1 MHENA
6 KRRGTGATP
15 SVSLLHPAAACGLV
29 ARKNGQVA
37 RSTQI
42 LIASFRLVVG
52 LVLWGAVF
60 PLAAAV
66 RFDVFIGYD
75 GILPEASWFPVSFE
89 VQNDGLP
96 FTGIVEFSPG
106 QFNQGQTRLM
116 KIELPKGTL
125 KRFVMPVYSGNR
137 NTYNWSARLVDERD
151 HVRAEALGL
160 RIRKQNQS
168 QTPLA
173 GALARTSAGAPAFPE
188 IKSKQVELSPEVARL
203 QPMLFPDNPIALEG
217 LDTIY
222 LNSEK
227 ALDLKVPQMTALLSW
242 LQGGG
247 HLVLG
252 VEQIG
257 DVNGSGWLR
266 PLLPCE
272 LTGMTLIRD
281 HGDLQVWVRS
291 DRRRDGWERPYP
303 AMTSENA
310 RPNTTRR
317 VRSGGQFRVEKEA
330 TTTPNPFQSLTED
343 AQFEAQ
349 PLETAVVGARGDAK
363 VLLGSAEAPL
373 ALSAKRGRG
382 LLTVLLFSP
391 EKEPFLS
398 WKNRGYFWAKMVELP
413 PELLVS
419 EHLNYRSYYQSLD
432 SAFGAMIDSKQ
443 VRKLPVGWLLLL
455 LLAYLAVIGPLD
467 HYWLKKLN
475 KQMLTWLTFPAYVA
489 LFSLLI
495 YLIGYKLRA
504 GETEWNELHLVDV
517 IPNGTEAA
525 MRGRTYASVY
535 SPVNAKYQVA
545 SDLPVAALRG
555 EFFGGYGSGQD
566 GTRANIMQK
575 DNSFQAELSVPVWTS
590 QLFVSDWWR
599 RGEAPLTAKIVRNG
613 PLQIEIHNGLGQ
625 KLSAKLVL
633 KDEVIDIGELGAN
646 QIVKKT
652 LQNGTPLHSFVQTYT
667 GPFQLAVSQRQAA
680 FGGNKTQIQDIPNSA
695 MAASFISRIRETQ
708 SSQQPYVTPGFLI
721 PQGMD
726 LSALLDRD
734 EAVLLAWAADYAP
747 VKPLNRFSARRN
759 RHDTLLRLAVEVP
772 K

>member
-1 MHENA
+1 
-6 KRRGTGATP
+6 
-15 SVSLLHPAAACGLV
+15 
-29 ARKNGQVA
+29 
-37 RSTQI
+37 
-42 LIASFRLVVG
+42 
-52 LVLWGAVF
+52 
-60 PLAAAV
+60 
-66 RFDVFIGYD
+66 
-75 GILPEASWFPVSFE
+75 
-89 VQNDGLP
+89 
-96 FTGIVEFSPG
+96 
-106 QFNQGQTRLM
+106 
-116 KIELPKGTL
+116 
-125 KRFVMPVYSGNR
+125 
-137 NTYNWSARLVDERD
+137 
-151 HVRAEALGL
+151 
-160 RIRKQNQS
+160 
-168 QTPLA
+168 
-173 GALARTSAGAPAFPE
+173 
-188 IKSKQVELSPEVARL
+188 
-203 QPMLFPDNPIALEG
+203 
-217 LDTIY
+217 
-222 LNSEK
+222 
-227 ALDLKVPQMTALLSW
+227 
-242 LQGGG
+242 
-247 HLVLG
+247 

-272 LTGMTLIRD
+272 LTGMTLIKE
-281 HGDLQVWVRS
+281 HGDLQAWVRS
-291 DRRRDGWERPYP
+291 DRRRDGGERPYP
-303 AMTSENA
+303 ATTTEEG
-310 RPNTTRR
+310 RPSSTRR

-330 TTTPNPFQSLTED
+330 TTAPNPFQSLTED
-343 AQFEAQ
+343 AQFEAR
-349 PLETAVVGARGDAK
+349 PLETAVVGARGDGK

-419 EHLNYRSYYQSLD
+419 ERLNYRSYFQSLD
-432 SAFGAMIDSKQ
+432 GAFGAMIDSKQ

-517 IPNGTEAA
+517 IPNGSEAA

-535 SPVNAKYQVA
+535 SPVNAKYNVA

-599 RGEAPLTAKIVRNG
+599 RGEAPLTASIVRNG
-613 PLQIEIHNGLGQ
+613 PLQIEIHNRLEQ
-625 KLSAKLVL
+625 KLTAKLFL
-633 KDEVIDIGELGAN
+633 RDEVIDLGELQAN
-646 QIVKKT
+646 QTVKKT
-652 LQNGTPLHSFVQTYT
+652 LQNGTPLHSFVQTYAN
-667 GPFQLAVSQRQAA
+667 PFQAAVSQRQAA
-680 FGGNKTQIQDIPNSA
+680 FGGNTAKIQDIPNSA
-695 MAASFISRIRETQ
+695 MAASFMSRIRETQ
-708 SSQQPYVTPGFLI
+708 SAQQPYVTPGFLI

-734 EAVLLAWAADYAP
+734 EAVLLAWVADYAP